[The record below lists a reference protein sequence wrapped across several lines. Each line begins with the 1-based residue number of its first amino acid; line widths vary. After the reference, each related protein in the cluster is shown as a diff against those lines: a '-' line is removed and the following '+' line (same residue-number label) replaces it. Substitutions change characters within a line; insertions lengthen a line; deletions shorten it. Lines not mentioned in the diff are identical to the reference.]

1 MGEKEIKHAEEREE
15 EREIRAGSR
24 AEQCSADERGSV
36 CGGGGEQTRSA
47 RDSICSHALVLRL
60 YKYLTSG
67 AACCKNPCFF
77 NP

>member
-36 CGGGGEQTRSA
+36 CGGGVSK
-47 RDSICSHALVLRL
+47 HALHVIQSVHMPLC
-60 YKYLTSG
+60 YAFINT
-67 AACCKNPCFF
+67 
-77 NP
+77 